1 MARPSARAGA
11 IFTDTDKERKTKMAD
26 YREIYANKLTTAEE
40 AAGRVQ
46 DGWLIGMDAAVA
58 APPALV
64 SAIAALAARG

>member
-1 MARPSARAGA
+1 
-11 IFTDTDKERKTKMAD
+11 MAD

-64 SAIAALAARG
+64 SAIAARAARGEISGVKIDTLLDVYPFEF